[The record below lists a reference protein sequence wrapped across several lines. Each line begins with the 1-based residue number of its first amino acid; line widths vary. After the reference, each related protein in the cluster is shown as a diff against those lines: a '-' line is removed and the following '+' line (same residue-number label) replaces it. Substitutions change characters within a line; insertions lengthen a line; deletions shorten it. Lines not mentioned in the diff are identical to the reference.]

1 MSKLIVMNPHDSESL
16 DKALKAEVE
25 VLLMQDAVLFA
36 NGSIEANNKLRDHKV
51 YALESDVEKRGIKN
65 RLLTFPTHS
74 LTKLIA
80 RTKAF
85 AFNTWTSCVGEARA

>member
-1 MSKLIVMNPHDSESL
+1 MSKLIVMNTHDSESL
-16 DKALKAEVE
+16 DKALKAEAE

-65 RLLTFPTHS
+65 RLLQNVELLNVDAVVDLLFSGKTI
-74 LTKLIA
+74 LNL
-80 RTKAF
+80 
-85 AFNTWTSCVGEARA
+85 

>member
-1 MSKLIVMNPHDSESL
+1 MSKLIVMNTHDSESL

-65 RLLTFPTHS
+65 RLLQNVELLNVDAVVDLLFSGKTI
-74 LTKLIA
+74 LNL
-80 RTKAF
+80 
-85 AFNTWTSCVGEARA
+85 

>member
-1 MSKLIVMNPHDSESL
+1 MSKLVVMNSHDPETL

-36 NGSIEANNKLRDHKV
+36 NGSIEANNKLLDHKI

-65 RLLTFPTHS
+65 KLLQHVE
-74 LTKLIA
+74 LINVDA
-80 RTKAF
+80 LVDLLFSGKTIL
-85 AFNTWTSCVGEARA
+85 NL